1 MKKFLSKKVVVA
13 ILCVILIIL
22 LIIFGILYREGY
34 IFNKLSSRQNQAAQ
48 VSTGSIGVSLI
59 ENGKIVV
66 NRDYT
71 ANNELNESGVG
82 VLLSNFSNEDI
93 KAGKSYQE
101 EIEVYNSGSI
111 DTYIRVVI
119 TKDWKDINGNKYT
132 ELDPDMITL
141 DILEENGWIIDENAF
156 SPERITAY
164 YIYPIKPGEKT
175 GDVINSIK
183 ISSDVQYE
191 YNVIENGRNIEVKN
205 KYDEYIASL
214 SIQADAIQALSA
226 KDAILSAWGVN
237 VNIASDGTLSLQ

>member
-1 MKKFLSKKVVVA
+1 MKKVLSKKWVIV
-13 ILCVILIIL
+13 IIFIILIVLFIV
-22 LIIFGILYREGY
+22 FGILYKEGY
-34 IFNKLSSRQNQAAQ
+34 MLNKLSSRQNQAAQ

-71 ANNELNESGVG
+71 SNNELNESGVG
-82 VLLSNFSNEDI
+82 VLLSNFSDEDI
-93 KAGKSYQE
+93 KVGKSYQE
-101 EIEVYNSGSI
+101 EIAVYNSGSI
-111 DTYIRVVI
+111 DTYVRVVI
-119 TKDWKDINGNKYT
+119 TKDWKDTNGNKYT
-132 ELDPDMITL
+132 ELDPDMIIL

-156 SPERITAY
+156 TPERITAY
-164 YIYPIKPGEKT
+164 YIYPIEPDEKT
-175 GDVINSIK
+175 GNVINSIK
-183 ISSDVQYE
+183 INSDVQYE

-214 SIQADAIQALSA
+214 SIEADAIQTHNA